1 MEQLPPIELRYLRY
15 FVAVAEELNYRQAAK
30 RLHVS
35 APALSVQIKNLENL
49 IGLRLFERDTT
60 QVRLT
65 PPGEVLLRES
75 RALFRHMDELVHAT
89 REAARGERGRLLI
102 GMPGAFSHSFIPEA
116 LNLYRKN
123 FPKVDVTLIDLAV
136 NDEQV
141 QAFEDDRIHLG
152 FIYGFHPPQMKD
164 MDELLVIDT
173 PMHAV
178 MSAQDPLAAQKQ
190 VTLAQLAARPLL
202 AIEQY
207 KTQTQ
212 ELVALFRKKK
222 LEPANLKTA
231 SSFNACITMMAAGE
245 GVALL
250 PKMRTL
256 AQNPKLALRPIK
268 DPDPGLRLQVYAVW
282 KKNGA
287 PAQALNFVEQM
298 RKAGVQ
304 HD

>member
-49 IGLRLFERDTT
+49 LGLRLFERDTT
-60 QVRLT
+60 QVSLT
-65 PPGEVLLRES
+65 PPGETLLREA
-75 RALFRHMDELVHAT
+75 RALFRHVGDLVHAT
-89 REAARGERGRLLI
+89 REAARGERGRLII
-102 GMPGAFSHSFIPEA
+102 GMPGAFGHSFIPEA
-116 LNLYRKN
+116 LNLYRKQ
-123 FPKVDVTLIDLAV
+123 FPKVDVTLLDLPV
-136 NDEQV
+136 NEEQL
-141 QAFEDDRIHLG
+141 QAFENERIHLG
-152 FIYGFHPPQMKD
+152 FIYGFHPPGIKD

-178 MSAQDPLAAQKQ
+178 MSAQHPLASQKQ
-190 VTLAQLAARPLL
+190 VTLEQLAASPLL
-202 AIEQY
+202 CIEQY

-212 ELVALFRKKK
+212 DLVALFRKKK
-222 LEPANLKTA
+222 LEPANLKPA

-250 PKMRTL
+250 PKLRAL
-256 AQNPKLALRPIK
+256 AQNTKLALRPVK
-268 DPDPGLRLQVYAVW
+268 DPDPGLRLQVYAIW
-282 KKNGA
+282 KKTDT
-287 PAQALNFVEQM
+287 PPQALNFVEQL